1 MHCPVFAAK
10 MKRLIYIFLT
20 MLVLAGCT
28 GTSRQPQLVAMDSL
42 LLSRPDSALTLL
54 RGMSFTDKADRMYH
68 YLLLADAC
76 NKCYDTLPSDTIL
89 QEVADYYDRHGTP
102 NEQVRAHY
110 LLGCVYRDEGNAP
123 LALNNYHSA
132 IEKAD
137 TNDSHCDFRTIS
149 MVYGQMAM
157 LFHLQRAPRLEIE
170 ARKSAIDYS
179 WKAKDTISIIT
190 FYERLSG
197 AYHMLNMLDSA
208 LYYSQESAKKYRE
221 LGRMDLAAGTLGI
234 DIDIYLRQK
243 DYSRAKEAIEEYE
256 KDSPFFDNEGNI
268 RQGGELFYYY
278 KGSYYEGIGR
288 LDSAEF
294 YYRKLMK
301 QNISFDAKEALY
313 KGLLSIYQKLNIGDS
328 IAKYSELYCQ
338 TNDSASFT
346 HSADEITRMQAIYN
360 YDESERRAKQE
371 EKKAERARTGIV
383 AIMAVGVVIL
393 AIGAFFYQQYRNK
406 KKAEIQQLN
415 NDYGRALLEY
425 NKLSA
430 ELERM
435 KQQDGSLIFDKQQE
449 VEELKARLQAYQAAL
464 QTNGT
469 SQQLSVFQESSIM
482 QTFRTKSRVSPQTP
496 LPTETEWK
504 RLVSQFSRS
513 LPYAYAA
520 LGRDVILST
529 NELRVCIL
537 LLSGFKIADVAVLL
551 DTSPQSITN
560 LKARANNKLFGENS
574 ASTLERNLM
583 NTVGLA

>member
-1 MHCPVFAAK
+1 
-10 MKRLIYIFLT
+10 MKKLTYILLT
-20 MLVLAGCT
+20 LLVLAGCT

-89 QEVADYYDRHGTP
+89 QEVADYYDRHGTA

-110 LLGCVYRDEGNAP
+110 LLGCAYRDEGNAP
-123 LALNNYHSA
+123 LALNIYNSA

-149 MVYGQMAM
+149 MVYGQMAL

-170 ARKSAIDYS
+170 ARKNAIDYS
-179 WKAKDTISIIT
+179 WKAKDTLSAIT
-190 FYERLSG
+190 FHEYLSG

-208 LYYSQESAKKYRE
+208 LYYNHKAAQMYKDINRY
-221 LGRMDLAAGTLGI
+221 DLASGTLGL
-234 DIDIYLRQK
+234 DIDIYLRKK
-243 DYSRAKEAIEEYE
+243 DYENTKRALDEYE
-256 KDSPFFDNEGNI
+256 QKSLNFKKGEI
-268 RQGGELFYYY
+268 RKGMEVFYTY
-278 KGSYYEGIGR
+278 KGEYYEKTGN
-288 LDSAEF
+288 LDSAMLLYQKALF
-294 YYRKLMK
+294 SNPNM
-301 QNISFDAKEALY
+301 DVKEAAY
-313 KGLLSIYQKLNIGDS
+313 KGFLSLYQKLNNGDS

-338 TNDSASFT
+338 TNDSSSFA

-371 EKKAERARTGIV
+371 EKKAEQARTGIV
-383 AIMAVGVVIL
+383 AILAVGVVIL

-435 KQQDGSLIFDKQQE
+435 KQQDGSLMLDKQQE
-449 VEELKARLQAYQAAL
+449 VEELKARLQTYQAAL

-482 QTFRTKSRVSPQTP
+482 QTFRTKSKVSPQTP

-504 RLVSQFSRS
+504 RLVSQFSRA

-560 LKARANNKLFGENS
+560 LKARANNKLFGESS

>member
-1 MHCPVFAAK
+1 
-10 MKRLIYIFLT
+10 

-28 GTSRQPQLVAMDSL
+28 TRQEYTTMRQGLDSINE
-42 LLSRPDSALTLL
+42 RNRNDEP
-54 RGMSFTDKADRMYH
+54 FTA
-68 YLLLADAC
+68 
-76 NKCYDTLPSDTIL
+76 SDV
-89 QEVADYYDRHGTP
+89 QPYVDYFDRHGEP
-102 NEQVRAHY
+102 NDRLLAHY
-110 LLGCVYRDEGNAP
+110 LLGRAYHEQGEAP
-123 LALNNYHSA
+123 MALQCYQQA
-132 IEKAD
+132 IECAD
-137 TNDSHCDFRTIS
+137 TLSTDCDFAQLSR
-149 MVYGQMAM
+149 VFAQMGNIFYNQS
-157 LFHLQRAPRLEIE
+157 LYHNYLIIE
-170 ARKSAIDYS
+170 KDAEHFS
-179 WKAKDTISIIT
+179 WIAKDTIT
-190 FYERLSG
+190 
-197 AYHMLNMLDSA
+197 A
-208 LYYSQESAKKYRE
+208 LICHELQSVAYRE
-221 LGRMDLAAGTLGI
+221 LGNFD
-234 DIDIYLRQK
+234 
-243 DYSRAKEAIEEYE
+243 SSVVVIEETAQLFSKFGYSSDAAISLGSIVPTLLNIGKIEKAKKYISIYE
-256 KDSPFFDNEGNI
+256 SESGFFDKDGDIIKGREA
-268 RQGGELFYYY
+268 YYNA
-278 KGSYYEGIGR
+278 KGLLYLKENK
-288 LDSAEF
+288 LDSAE
-294 YYRKLMK
+294 YWYRKELQDGK
-301 QNISFDAKEALY
+301 DFNNQNGGAF
-313 KGLLSIYQKLNIGDS
+313 GLAMVYEQRYQPDS
-328 IAKYSELYCQ
+328 AAKYYQ
-338 TNDSASFT
+338 YAYAMNDSMYAQMTTS
-346 HSADEITRMQAIYN
+346 EVERMQAM
-360 YDESERRAKQE
+360 YDYTRHQE
-371 EKKAERARTGIV
+371 MARKAEQKAERAKTGII
-383 AIMAVGVVIL
+383 AILAVGVVIL

-482 QTFRTKSRVSPQTP
+482 QTFRKKSKVSPQTS

-551 DTSPQSITN
+551 GTSPQSVTN
-560 LKARANNKLFGENS
+560 LKARANNKLFGESS

>member
-1 MHCPVFAAK
+1 
-10 MKRLIYIFLT
+10 MKKLTYIFLT
-20 MLVLAGCT
+20 LLLAGCT

-89 QEVADYYDRHGTP
+89 QEVADYYDRHGSA

-110 LLGCVYRDEGNAP
+110 LLGCAYRDMGEAPHALNCYHDAIGHADTTATDCDFHVLSRIYAQISNLYLSQNLSENALTPLTSAINYAFSCGDSLAAIKMEEYMMVIMEDLHQYDRALALGTSVYQQYLDIGEPELSSSSLYIPILIQVTAKHDYEKAGNLIYDFENHSGLFDDEGNIVSDR
-123 LALNNYHSA
+123 NIYNYVKG
-132 IEKAD
+132 I
-137 TNDSHCDFRTIS
+137 
-149 MVYGQMAM
+149 YY
-157 LFHLQRAPRLEIE
+157 LE
-170 ARKSAIDYS
+170 
-179 WKAKDTISIIT
+179 
-190 FYERLSG
+190 
-197 AYHMLNMLDSA
+197 
-208 LYYSQESAKKYRE
+208 
-221 LGRMDLAAGTLGI
+221 TL
-234 DIDIYLRQK
+234 R
-243 DYSRAKEAIEEYE
+243 
-256 KDSPFFDNEGNI
+256 P
-268 RQGGELFYYY
+268 
-278 KGSYYEGIGR
+278 
-288 LDSAEF
+288 DSAESRF
-294 YYRKLMK
+294 RLLM
-301 QNISFDAKEALY
+301 NTSDNANDLEAAY
-313 KGLLSIYQKLNIGDS
+313 KGLYTLYKRYGKMDS
-328 IAKYSELYCQ
+328 IAKYAELCYMIQ
-338 TNDSASFT
+338 DTTFSTLTTDNMQ
-346 HSADEITRMQAIYN
+346 RMQAM
-360 YDESERRAKQE
+360 YDYTRHQE
-371 EKKAERARTGIV
+371 MARKAEQKAERARTGIV
-383 AIMAVGVVIL
+383 AILAVGVVIL

-449 VEELKARLQAYQAAL
+449 VEELKARLQTYQAAL

-560 LKARANNKLFGENS
+560 LKARANNKLFGESS

>member
-1 MHCPVFAAK
+1 
-10 MKRLIYIFLT
+10 MKKLTYILLT
-20 MLVLAGCT
+20 LLVLSACT
-28 GTSRQPQLVAMDSL
+28 VTSRHPQLVVADSL

-89 QEVADYYDRHGTP
+89 QEVADFYAHHGTP

-110 LLGCVYRDEGNAP
+110 LLGCAYRDMGEAP
-123 LALNNYHSA
+123 MALQCYQQA
-132 IEKAD
+132 IECAD
-137 TNDSHCDFRTIS
+137 TLSPDCNFVLIS
-149 MVYGQMAM
+149 RVYGQIGEIFYSQYMFPQYRKQFELSSKYALIGKDTLSA
-157 LFHLQRAPRLEIE
+157 LFSYEQQSIAYIE
-170 ARKSAIDYS
+170 MEMSDSAIVTAENVSKLYKQYGYPEYS
-179 WKAKDTISIIT
+179 AIVLGTITNTLISQGDCEKAK
-190 FYERLSG
+190 
-197 AYHMLNMLDSA
+197 
-208 LYYSQESAKKYRE
+208 LYMEK
-221 LGRMDLAAGTLGI
+221 
-234 DIDIYLRQK
+234 
-243 DYSRAKEAIEEYE
+243 YE
-256 KDSPFFDNEGNI
+256 KESGLFDSIGNI
-268 RQGGELFYYY
+268 EKGRETYYY
-278 KGSYYEGIGR
+278 FKGNLYLKEHR
-288 LDSAEF
+288 LDSAE
-294 YYRKLMK
+294 YWYRKEM
-301 QNISFDAKEALY
+301 QNGKDYSNQNAGAL
-313 KGLLSIYQKLNIGDS
+313 GLAMVFEQRHQSDS
-328 IAKYSELYCQ
+328 AAKYFHFAYAM
-338 TNDSASFT
+338 NDSAYKQMATTTTSRVQ
-346 HSADEITRMQAIYN
+346 AMYDYTRH
-360 YDESERRAKQE
+360 QE
-371 EKKAERARTGIV
+371 MARKAEQKAERAKTGII
-383 AIMAVGVVIL
+383 AILAVGLVVL

-435 KQQDGSLIFDKQQE
+435 KQQDGSLFFDKQQE

-504 RLVSQFSRS
+504 RLVSQFSRA

-551 DTSPQSITN
+551 DCSPQSVTN
-560 LKARANNKLFGENS
+560 IKARANNKLFAESS
-574 ASTLERNLM
+574 AATLEKNLM
-583 NTVGLA
+583 KTVGLPQT

>member
-1 MHCPVFAAK
+1 
-10 MKRLIYIFLT
+10 MKKLTYIFLSL
-20 MLVLAGCT
+20 LVLAGCT
-28 GTSRQPQLVAMDSL
+28 GTSRQPQLVTMDSL

-54 RGMSFTDKADRMYH
+54 RGMTFTDKADRMYH

-76 NKCYDTLPSDTIL
+76 NKCYDTLPSDSIL
-89 QEVADYYDRHGTP
+89 QEVTDYYDRHGSA

-110 LLGCVYRDEGNAP
+110 LLGCAYRDMGEAP
-123 LALNNYHSA
+123 MALQCYQQA
-132 IEKAD
+132 IECAD
-137 TNDSHCDFRTIS
+137 TLSEDCDFAQLSR
-149 MVYGQMAM
+149 VYSQMGEIYFQQN
-157 LFHLQRAPRLEIE
+157 LFHYQLHYSQFSTSFAYKGNDTLAAITNYATDATAYDLLGELDSMIIVSVNAYNQFRKLGYNDYAAATIGLAVSPLLRKGETDLAKKYMDIYESRSGFFDEKGNIEPGREIYYYDKGE
-170 ARKSAIDYS
+170 YYAAIN
-179 WKAKDTISIIT
+179 K
-190 FYERLSG
+190 
-197 AYHMLNMLDSA
+197 LDSA
-208 LYYSQESAKKYRE
+208 IFYFRKELSTGKDYANQNAGARGLAKVYLQIHLPDSAAKYALYSYEMNDSLYAQMTTNKVAQLQAMY
-221 LGRMDLAAGTLGI
+221 
-234 DIDIYLRQK
+234 
-243 DYSRAKEAIEEYE
+243 DYSRHQEMARK
-256 KDSPFFDNEGNI
+256 
-268 RQGGELFYYY
+268 
-278 KGSYYEGIGR
+278 
-288 LDSAEF
+288 AE
-294 YYRKLMK
+294 
-301 QNISFDAKEALY
+301 Q
-313 KGLLSIYQKLNIGDS
+313 
-328 IAKYSELYCQ
+328 
-338 TNDSASFT
+338 
-346 HSADEITRMQAIYN
+346 
-360 YDESERRAKQE
+360 
-371 EKKAERARTGIV
+371 KAERAKTGIV
-383 AIMAVGVVIL
+383 AILAVGLVVL

-435 KQQDGSLIFDKQQE
+435 KQQDGSLILDKQQE
-449 VEELKARLQAYQAAL
+449 VEELKARLQAYQATL

-482 QTFRTKSRVSPQTP
+482 QTFRTKSRVSPQTS

-560 LKARANNKLFGENS
+560 LKARANNKLFGESS

>member
-1 MHCPVFAAK
+1 
-10 MKRLIYIFLT
+10 MKKLTYIFLT
-20 MLVLAGCT
+20 LLVLAGCT
-28 GTSRQPQLVAMDSL
+28 GTSRQPELVAMDSL

-76 NKCYDTLPSDTIL
+76 NKCYDTLPSDSIL
-89 QEVADYYDRHGTP
+89 QEVADYYDRHGSA

-110 LLGCVYRDEGNAP
+110 LLGCTYRDEGNAP
-123 LALNNYHSA
+123 LALKCYRNA
-132 IEKAD
+132 VDRAD
-137 TNDSHCDFRTIS
+137 LNSPKCDFKTLSR
-149 MVYGQMAM
+149 VNGQIAILYHM
-157 LFHLQRAPRLEIE
+157 QRSPRLEIE
-170 ARKSAIDYS
+170 ARREAIKYA
-179 WKAKDTISIIT
+179 WLAKDTVSAIIFT
-190 FYERLSG
+190 GNLSNP
-197 AYHMLNMLDSA
+197 YHMLNNLDSS
-208 LYYSQESAKKYRE
+208 LFYSQQAASLFRSV
-221 LGRMDLAAGTLGI
+221 GRKEMAARTLGL
-234 DIDIYLRQK
+234 DIEIYLRQK
-243 DYSRAKEAIEEYE
+243 HYTLAKQAMEEYE
-256 KDSPFFDNEGNI
+256 RNSLFFDQQGNI
-268 RQGGELFYYY
+268 AKGRESYYNY
-278 KGSYYEGIGR
+278 KGIYYEGIGKF
-288 LDSAEF
+288 DSATY
-294 YYRKLMK
+294 YYRKLLLG
-301 QNISFDAKEALY
+301 NANLNEREAAY
-313 KGLLSIYQKLNIGDS
+313 KGLLSIYQKLNNGDS

-346 HSADEITRMQAIYN
+346 HSADEITRMQAMYN
-360 YDESERRAKQE
+360 YTRHQE
-371 EKKAERARTGIV
+371 IARKAEQKAERARTGIV
-383 AIMAVGVVIL
+383 AILAVGVVIL

-415 NDYGRALLEY
+415 YDYGRALLEY

-435 KQQDGSLIFDKQQE
+435 KQQDGSLMLDKQQE

-464 QTNGT
+464 QTNGP

-504 RLVSQFSRS
+504 RLVSQFSRA

-560 LKARANNKLFGENS
+560 LKARANNKLFGESS

>member
-1 MHCPVFAAK
+1 MERNSIQPNPLSKRK
-10 MKRLIYIFLT
+10 MNRSARLCHFVLSVQRTVPWFTLAYIFFIL
-20 MLVLAGCT
+20 LVLAGCT
-28 GTSRQPQLVAMDSL
+28 TRQEYTTMRHGLDSINE
-42 LLSRPDSALTLL
+42 RNRNDEA
-54 RGMSFTDKADRMYH
+54 FTANDVQPY
-68 YLLLADAC
+68 
-76 NKCYDTLPSDTIL
+76 
-89 QEVADYYDRHGTP
+89 VDYFDRHGEP
-102 NEQVRAHY
+102 NDRLLAHY
-110 LLGCVYRDEGNAP
+110 LLGRAYHDHGEAP
-123 LALNNYHSA
+123 MALQCYQQA
-132 IEKAD
+132 IECAD
-137 TNDSHCDFRTIS
+137 TLSEDCDFAQLS
-149 MVYGQMAM
+149 KVYGQAGHV
-157 LFHLQRAPRLEIE
+157 FYNQRLVHQQLPIINKAIE
-170 ARKSAIDYS
+170 YALI
-179 WKAKDTISIIT
+179 AKDTLTAMSHYWQKYNIYEEADSPSIAISIIDT
-190 FYERLSG
+190 LALWYKNQDKIQLYARAKGRAVYSLLHTNENKKAKEYMNIYEQLSG
-197 AYHMLNMLDSA
+197 L
-208 LYYSQESAKKYRE
+208 
-221 LGRMDLAAGTLGI
+221 
-234 DIDIYLRQK
+234 
-243 DYSRAKEAIEEYE
+243 
-256 KDSPFFDNEGNI
+256 FDNEGNI
-268 RQGGELFYYY
+268 EAGREIYYYY
-278 KGSYYEGIGR
+278 KGLYYLNVNT

-294 YYRKLMK
+294 YFRKELNTGK
-301 QNISFDAKEALY
+301 DYNNQNGGALGLAKVYEQR
-313 KGLLSIYQKLNIGDS
+313 YQPDS
-328 IAKYSELYCQ
+328 AAKYYKYAYAM
-338 TNDSASFT
+338 NDSMYAQMTTS
-346 HSADEITRMQAIYN
+346 EVERMQAM
-360 YDESERRAKQE
+360 YDYTRHQETARKAER
-371 EKKAERARTGIV
+371 KAERARTGIV
-383 AIMAVGVVIL
+383 TILAVGLVIL

-406 KKAEIQQLN
+406 KKAEIQLLN

-583 NTVGLA
+583 NSVGLA

>member
-1 MHCPVFAAK
+1 
-10 MKRLIYIFLT
+10 MKKLTYILLT
-20 MLVLAGCT
+20 LLVLSACT
-28 GTSRQPQLVAMDSL
+28 GTSRHPQLVAADSL

-110 LLGCVYRDEGNAP
+110 LLGCAYRDMGEAP
-123 LALNNYHSA
+123 HALNCYQTAVSR
-132 IEKAD
+132 AD
-137 TNDSHCDFRTIS
+137 TTAFDCNYRLLMS
-149 MVYGQMAM
+149 VYGQMASI
-157 LFHLQRAPRLEIE
+157 FHRQNLPQDELTATKEYGKYALL
-170 ARKSAIDYS
+170 
-179 WKAKDTISIIT
+179 AKDSFNYISSIEMSVKAYGIMEDTLKVEELIKESQRLYKQLGFPHVAIRENIILIHDCVQRG
-190 FYERLSG
+190 E
-197 AYHMLNMLDSA
+197 YHKAQILM
-208 LYYSQESAKKYRE
+208 
-221 LGRMDLAAGTLGI
+221 
-234 DIDIYLRQK
+234 
-243 DYSRAKEAIEEYE
+243 EEYE
-256 KDSPFFDNEGNI
+256 RESQLFDHEGNI
-268 RQGGELFYYY
+268 AKGREAYYY
-278 KGSYYEGIGR
+278 IKGTYYIKTNR
-288 LDSAEF
+288 LDSAE
-294 YYRKLMK
+294 YYMRKLLARGDEA
-301 QNISFDAKEALY
+301 DAY
-313 KGLLSIYQKLNIGDS
+313 RGLLAIYQQKKNTDS
-328 IAKYSELYCQ
+328 IIRYARLYEDAVDTLNNMKRTEVVGQMSSMYNYQRFQLIAEQKEHAANQLKWMLTLVVIISAFVLITIIELY
-338 TNDSASFT
+338 
-346 HSADEITRMQAIYN
+346 H
-360 YDESERRAKQE
+360 
-371 EKKAERARTGIV
+371 
-383 AIMAVGVVIL
+383 
-393 AIGAFFYQQYRNK
+393 RNRKK